1 VSKQDSH
8 FIRVFSLVIGTL
20 VTVAIVFFVV
30 ARYVGAHTQERE
42 VLSETEYIHKPQ
54 GNVAPSKTK
63 AVAGR
68 GTAGPAGAPAA
79 GASSGGLSMPNT
91 GKH

>member
-1 VSKQDSH
+1 MSKQDSH

-20 VTVAIVFFVV
+20 STVAIVVFIV
-30 ARYVGAHTQERE
+30 ARYIGAHTQERE
-42 VLSETEYIHKPQ
+42 VLSETESMHTPR
-54 GNVAPSKTK
+54 GNVAPSKAK
-63 AVAGR
+63 AGV
-68 GTAGPAGAPAA
+68 GPGAPAA

>member
-20 VTVAIVFFVV
+20 ATIAIVFFII
-30 ARYVGAHTQERE
+30 ARYIGAHTQERE
-42 VLSETEYIHKPQ
+42 VLSENEYIHKLQ
-54 GNVAPSKTK
+54 GNVAPSKAK

-68 GTAGPAGAPAA
+68 STAGPAGAPAT
-79 GASSGGLSMPNT
+79 GASSGGLSIPTT

>member
-1 VSKQDSH
+1 MSKQDSH

-20 VTVAIVFFVV
+20 ATVAIVFFIV
-30 ARYVGAHTQERE
+30 ARYIGAHTQERE
-42 VLSETEYIHKPQ
+42 VLSETESMHTPR
-54 GNVAPSKTK
+54 GNVGPSKAK
-63 AVAGR
+63 AGV
-68 GTAGPAGAPAA
+68 GPGAPAA